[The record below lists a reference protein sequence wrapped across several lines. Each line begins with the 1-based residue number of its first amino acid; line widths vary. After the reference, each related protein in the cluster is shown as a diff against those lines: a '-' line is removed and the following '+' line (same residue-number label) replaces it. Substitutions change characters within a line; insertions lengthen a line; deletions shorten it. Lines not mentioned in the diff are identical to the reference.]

1 MDKNQSTVFIGNLPF
16 STTEDEL
23 KKMFEKFGTIVK
35 IHIPT
40 NRETGQPRGFA
51 FLEFSTEDAAQGAL
65 TIDGTEING
74 RNMKVSIALGK
85 KESTGGSGFKP
96 RTSGGNRFGGSGD
109 RRGGS
114 GFSRDRNR
122 RF

>member
-1 MDKNQSTVFIGNLPF
+1 MDKNQSTIFVGNLPF

-23 KKMFEKFGTIVK
+23 NRLFNQFGTIVK

-40 NRETGQPRGFA
+40 NRETGKSRGFA
-51 FLEFSTEDAAQGAL
+51 FLEFSSEEAAQSAL
-65 TIDGTEING
+65 ANDGQEING

-85 KESTGGSGFKP
+85 KESTGFKP
-96 RTSGGNRFGGSGD
+96 RSSNGGSRFGGD
-109 RRGGS
+109 RREG
-114 GFSRDRNR
+114 GFSRDRR

>member
-1 MDKNQSTVFIGNLPF
+1 MDKNQSTIFIGNLPF

-23 KKMFEKFGTIVK
+23 KRLFDKFGTIVK

-51 FLEFSTEDAAQGAL
+51 FLEFSTEDAAQSAL
-65 TIDGTEING
+65 ANDGTEVNG

-85 KESTGGSGFKP
+85 KESSFKP
-96 RTSGGNRFGGSGD
+96 RTGGGNRFGGSSD
-109 RRGGS
+109 RRSSGGS

>member
-1 MDKNQSTVFIGNLPF
+1 MDKNQSTIFIGNLPF

-23 KKMFEKFGTIVK
+23 KRLFEQFGTIVK

-51 FLEFSTEDAAQGAL
+51 FLEFSTEDSANNAL
-65 TIDGTEING
+65 SADGTDVNG

-85 KESTGGSGFKP
+85 KESTGFKP
-96 RTSGGNRFGGSGD
+96 RTGGSRFGGSSD

-114 GFSRDRNR
+114 DFSRDRNR

>member
-23 KKMFEKFGTIVK
+23 RNLFEKFGSIVK

-51 FLEFSTEDAAQGAL
+51 FLEFSTEDAAQSAL
-65 TIDGTEING
+65 ANDGTDVNG

-85 KESTGGSGFKP
+85 KESTGFKP
-96 RTSGGNRFGGSGD
+96 RTGGSRFGGSSD
-109 RRGGS
+109 RRSNGGS

>member
-16 STTEDEL
+16 STTEDDL
-23 KKMFEKFGTIVK
+23 RRIFESFGTIVK

-51 FLEFSTEDAAQGAL
+51 FLEFSSEESANNALAA
-65 TIDGTEING
+65 DGQDVNG

-85 KESTGGSGFKP
+85 KESTFKP
-96 RTSGGNRFGGSGD
+96 RTGGGNRFGGSSD
-109 RRGGS
+109 RRGGMGGG
-114 GFSRDRNR
+114 GFSRDRDR
-122 RF
+122 GF

>member
-1 MDKNQSTVFIGNLPF
+1 MDKNQSTIFIGNLPF

-23 KKMFEKFGTIVK
+23 KRLFDKFGTIVK

-51 FLEFSTEDAAQGAL
+51 FLEFSTEDSAQSAL
-65 TIDGTEING
+65 ANNDTEVNG

-85 KESTGGSGFKP
+85 KESSGFKP
-96 RTSGGNRFGGSGD
+96 RTGGNRFGGSD
-109 RRGGS
+109 RRSNDGS

>member
-1 MDKNQSTVFIGNLPF
+1 MDNKQSTIFIGNLPF

-23 KKMFEKFGTIVK
+23 KGTFESFGTIVK
-35 IHIPT
+35 VHIPT

-51 FLEFSTEDAAQGAL
+51 FLEFETEESAQNAL
-65 TIDGTEING
+65 TIDGQDLNG

-85 KESTGGSGFKP
+85 KESRP
-96 RTSGGNRFGGSGD
+96 RTGGGNRFGGD
-109 RRGGS
+109 RRSSGG

>member
-23 KKMFEKFGTIVK
+23 KRLFDKFGTIVK

-51 FLEFSTEDAAQGAL
+51 FLEFSTEDAAQSAL
-65 TIDGTEING
+65 ANDGTEVNG

-85 KESTGGSGFKP
+85 KESSGFKP
-96 RTSGGNRFGGSGD
+96 RTGGGNRFGGSSD
-109 RRGGS
+109 RRSNGGS

>member
-1 MDKNQSTVFIGNLPF
+1 MDKNQSTIFIGNLPF

-23 KKMFEKFGTIVK
+23 KNMFEKFGTIVK
-35 IHIPT
+35 VHIPT

-51 FLEFSTEDAAQGAL
+51 FLEFSTEESAQAALAN
-65 TIDGTEING
+65 DSAEVNG
-74 RNMKVSIALGK
+74 RNIKVSIALGK
-85 KESTGGSGFKP
+85 KENSGSGFNKS
-96 RTSGGNRFGGSGD
+96 RSGNGGSRFGSSD
-109 RRGGS
+109 RRSDS